1 LRGIRP
7 SNFDENCSPS
17 RVVLQVLSY
26 IVHFRK
32 LEPEEWPALVIHTF
46 IMQDNPDIVW
56 LAVCLDL
63 LESIS

>member
-1 LRGIRP
+1 LRGISP
-7 SNFDENCSPS
+7 SNLDENCGPS

-26 IVHFRK
+26 IVHCIQ
-32 LEPEEWPALVIHTF
+32 LEPEELPALVIHTF